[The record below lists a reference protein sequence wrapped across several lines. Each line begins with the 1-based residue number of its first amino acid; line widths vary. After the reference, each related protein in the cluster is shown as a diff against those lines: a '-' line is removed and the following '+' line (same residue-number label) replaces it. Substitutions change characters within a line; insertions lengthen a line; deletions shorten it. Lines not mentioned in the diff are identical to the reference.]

1 MRFKLLISFGL
12 VLLLSGVIFHLQGSG
27 KVGPESSFMYDN
39 SDWIDYGLWI
49 AVSGVIVIAAGAL
62 MSRRK
67 S

>member
-1 MRFKLLISFGL
+1 MKSKLFISFGM
-12 VLLLSGVIFHLQGSG
+12 VLLLSGIIFHLQGSG
-27 KVGPESSFMYDN
+27 RVGPESSFMYDN

-49 AVSGVIVIAAGAL
+49 AISGVIAIATGAL

>member
-1 MRFKLLISFGL
+1 MRSKLFISFGL
-12 VLLLSGVIFHLQGSG
+12 VLLLSGLIFHLQGSG
-27 KVGPESSFMYDN
+27 RVGPESSFMYDN

-49 AVSGVIVIAAGAL
+49 AISGATVIAAGAF